1 MSFVS
6 PLPQAAGYAVVLGLG
21 LTFALLMTGVTW
33 IQSKFSKYSPN
44 SASEFSAASRSLKTG
59 LVVAGIISSCNIH
72 SICIVLYL
80 FTALSIGTWSL
91 TLLQS
96 ATQSYLLGVS
106 GGYWYV
112 LIVLLIKRLASIV
125 CRYAVG
131 GVIPIAIF
139 SLIASKIKIN
149 ANRATTFPEVISFA
163 IR

>member
-112 LIVLLIKRLASIV
+112 LIVLLIK
-125 CRYAVG
+125 
-131 GVIPIAIF
+131 
-139 SLIASKIKIN
+139 
-149 ANRATTFPEVISFA
+149 
-163 IR
+163 